1 MKRSNDCES
10 IKLEKGSQQVKRKS
24 YTKPQI
30 TKFGHIKKLTQ
41 GGTGISKDGVSTKR
55 PG

>member
-41 GGTGISKDGVSTKR
+41 GATGTKR
-55 PG
+55 DGLTSRHP

>member
-41 GGTGISKDGVSTKR
+41 GVTGPGRDGLTARHS
-55 PG
+55 